1 VRKGF
6 RKARKVSLR
15 ALRFLFLYG
24 LCVKLL
30 IAETKML
37 KVTYLRFKV
46 YKFRKFKTVK
56 KLLFILLFIPLL
68 AYSQE
73 EGLFTPIPQKKEV
86 SKFLELG
93 VSPLSYK
100 GDLSRGYEK
109 WTSAFNLGLKRNN
122 KKTWNGHF
130 NLMVGSVTGQNINY
144 TFESSATPNNFFKA
158 TLVSLN
164 YDLQYN
170 IIKKDN
176 FILYVSQGIGLMRF
190 ITRDEDNNDFA
201 DQFSTRA
208 KNETYN
214 NITLILPH
222 HIGIIYLFK
231 NNYGAGFQLGRL
243 TPTTDYLDN
252 ISQLSSYKK
261 PDNIFAF
268 RFSFYAP
275 LSYKEQKEI
284 KQAD

>member
-1 VRKGF
+1 
-6 RKARKVSLR
+6 
-15 ALRFLFLYG
+15 
-24 LCVKLL
+24 
-30 IAETKML
+30 M
-37 KVTYLRFKV
+37 
-46 YKFRKFKTVK
+46 K
-56 KLLFILLFIPLL
+56 KLLTLF
-68 AYSQE
+68 
-73 EGLFTPIPQKKEV
+73 LFTPLFAFSQQDSINVPVPIKEISEQDSINVPIPGKQVLKQDTVITPIAEPEVITKPVIPAPQQV

-100 GDLSRGYEK
+100 GDLSQGYEK

-130 NLMVGSVTGQNINY
+130 NLMIGTITGQNPNY
-144 TFESSATPNNFFKA
+144 DFATTATPNKFFKA
-158 TLVSLN
+158 SLVSVN

-176 FILYVSQGIGLMRF
+176 FILFISQGIGLMRF
-190 ITRDEDNNDFA
+190 TTKDEDNNDLA
-201 DQFSTRA
+201 DKFSTRA
-208 KNETYN
+208 KNETFN
-214 NITLILPH
+214 NISFIFPH
-222 HIGIIYLFK
+222 HIGVIYLFK

-243 TPTTDYLDN
+243 TPGTDYLDN

-275 LSYKEQKEI
+275 LTYKEQVEI
-284 KQAD
+284 KKAD